1 MSIQSFARWAL
12 GSMAIAEGVAAWSR
26 FDARSRL
33 FLQAARRA
41 QSLQRT
47 LVVIGDPDGGAATR
61 LLRAYDCGE
70 VCVDAKGCPMCP
82 VTKVADITAG
92 PVPGISSNSAVVF
105 VSCVLEYVGDLPAA
119 LREILR
125 IAGDFENIYIVTV
138 QPWTLTASLY
148 PGARWAGIADRH
160 VVAMARVTTAHK
172 AIAAGVV
179 VGASLLA
186 LWPSGRKEEE
196 Q

>member
-1 MSIQSFARWAL
+1 
-12 GSMAIAEGVAAWSR
+12 
-26 FDARSRL
+26 
-33 FLQAARRA
+33 
-41 QSLQRT
+41 
-47 LVVIGDPDGGAATR
+47 
-61 LLRAYDCGE
+61 
-70 VCVDAKGCPMCP
+70 MCP
-82 VTKVADITAG
+82 VMKVADITAG
-92 PVPGISSNSAVVF
+92 PIPGIPSNSAVVF

-125 IAGDFENIYIVTV
+125 IAGELDNIYIVTV

-179 VGASLLA
+179 AGASLLA
-186 LWPSGRKEEE
+186 LWPSGRKEDE

>member
-12 GSMAIAEGVAAWSR
+12 GGMVIAEGVAAWSR
-26 FDARSRL
+26 FDTRSRL
-33 FLQAARRA
+33 FIEAAQRA
-41 QSLQRT
+41 RSLQRT
-47 LVVIGDPDGGAATR
+47 LVVIGDPDAGPTTR
-61 LLRAYDCGE
+61 LLRAYDCGD

-82 VTKVADITAG
+82 VMKVADITAG
-92 PVPGISSNSAVVF
+92 PIPGISSNSAVVF
-105 VSCVLEYVGDLPAA
+105 VSCVLEYVADLPAA

-160 VVAMARVTTAHK
+160 VVAMARVTTTHK

-179 VGASLLA
+179 AGASLLA
-186 LWPSGRKEEE
+186 LWPSGRKEEP
-196 Q
+196 